1 MNLQSILVVSLILC
15 FLIFGLLKNFFEK
28 RINSGQTLFWLFL
41 LISAEI
47 LVVFPSLIDWLS
59 VIWGNILP
67 VSWITLVGI
76 SFLILYLFYQT
87 IAINNLQSKIVD
99 LSRQISFFEKK
110 MRDEQIKSTSEIKK
124 NK

>member
-99 LSRQISFFEKK
+99 LSRQVSFFEKK